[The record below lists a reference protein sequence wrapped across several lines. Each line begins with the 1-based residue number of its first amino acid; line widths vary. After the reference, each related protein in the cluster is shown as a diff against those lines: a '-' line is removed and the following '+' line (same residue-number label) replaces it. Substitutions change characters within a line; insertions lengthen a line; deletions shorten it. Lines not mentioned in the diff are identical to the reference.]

1 MNNKNTKAI
10 EISDAMAKFAME
22 ELVNNLNE
30 ASAAYYNGKDEIMS
44 NHEWDEKFDQL
55 VQLEKKT
62 GIILPDSPT
71 QKVGADEIG
80 GNGLKKVRHEFPALS
95 LDKTKDINEFPKVF
109 SKSWNGVC
117 NVMWK
122 LDGSTIVL
130 DYNNGRLV
138 QSVTR
143 GNGEIGSDMTHQA
156 PYIEGIPMTIGFKGK
171 LVVRGE
177 ALMTYSEFERINSNL
192 EEGEEEYSNPR
203 NLANATI
210 TMKEPG
216 LKGRKVMFKVFKLVY
231 MKPAADDKIE
241 VPETFFGA
249 LTLLER
255 LGFGVVEHELASAD
269 AIQIVDG
276 KQINDVITVMNGFSD
291 RVETL
296 DYPVDGLVVASDDY
310 RAADALPVTGHHP
323 NRLTGFAFKWAD
335 ECVETILRGIEWSP
349 SRTGRINPVAVFDPV
364 QLEGT
369 TVTRASVHN
378 VSIVKKLRL
387 RVGDKISVFKSNK
400 IIPQVNKNLTPGDE
414 LTYAESHAC
423 TCPVCGMETSPMITR
438 SGDRD
443 VEVEMCTNPDCAVK
457 QVKKFVHFCE
467 RDCMDIIGL
476 SEKTLEKFIEKGF
489 IEQLADLY
497 MLDTFEYNIAA
508 MDGFGQKSYD
518 NIWKS
523 IQRSRKTTFVP
534 FIHAL
539 GIPMVGK
546 GQAKLFDKA
555 YKGDVRKFFN
565 DVYNRK
571 CFTGIDGIGEKIEL
585 SLWDWGNKY
594 LRWIPFEKELDGM
607 ERIVT
612 CNTEVYDLLRW
623 IDVEVPAE
631 ADAPAGEGILSG
643 KTFVITGSVN
653 HFKNRAELQAKIE
666 ELGGKATGS
675 VTKKTSYLINND
687 VESTSGKNKKAK
699 ELGVPIISEDE
710 FLEMVEENGIYEAIK
725 KNPQM

>member
-1 MNNKNTKAI
+1 MK
-10 EISDAMAKFAME
+10 
-22 ELVNNLNE
+22 ELVNKLNE
-30 ASAAYYNGKDEIMS
+30 ASNAYYNGKDEIMS
-44 NHEWDEKFDQL
+44 NHEWDTMFDQL
-55 VQLEKKT
+55 AQLEEET

-71 QKVGADEIG
+71 SKVGADEIG

-95 LDKTKDINEFPKVF
+95 LDKTKDIYEFPKVF
-109 SKSWNGVC
+109 SKAASGDCV
-117 NVMWK
+117 VMHK
-122 LDGSTIVL
+122 LDGCTLCLTYDGSR
-130 DYNNGRLV
+130 NGGCGRLV
-138 QSVTR
+138 QAVTR
-143 GNGEIGSDMTHQA
+143 GNGEIGSDMTYQA
-156 PYIEGIPMTIGFKGK
+156 SYIEGIPMTIGFKGK
-171 LVVRGE
+171 LIVRGE
-177 ALMTYSEFERINSNL
+177 TLMTYSEFERINSNL

-203 NLANATI
+203 NLANSTI

-216 LKGRKVMFKVFKLVY
+216 LKGRKVIFKAFKLVY
-231 MKPAADDKIE
+231 MEPAADDKIE
-241 VPETFFGA
+241 VPATFFGA

-255 LGFGVVEHELASAD
+255 LGFGVVEHELARAYSSNPD
-269 AIQIVDG
+269 VDSDLPDQI
-276 KQINDVITVMNGFSD
+276 INVMNSFSD

-310 RAADALPVTGHHP
+310 KTADALPVTGHHP

-335 ECVETILRGIEWSP
+335 ECVETTLREIEWSP

-387 RVGDKISVFKSNK
+387 RVGDKISVFKANK
-400 IIPQVNKNLTPGDE
+400 IIPCIDKNLTPGDE

-423 TCPVCGMETSPMITR
+423 TCPVCGMETSPMITH

-443 VEVEMCTNPDCAVK
+443 VEVEMCTNPNCAVK

-467 RDCMDIIGL
+467 RDCMDIVGL

-489 IEQLADLY
+489 IKQLADLY
-497 MLDTFEYNIAA
+497 RLDTFERNIAA

-523 IQRSRKTTFVP
+523 IQISRKTTFVP

-555 YKGDVRKFFN
+555 YKGNVKKFFN

-571 CFTGIDGIGEKIEL
+571 TFTDIDGIGEKIEL
-585 SLWDWGNKY
+585 SLWDWGSRY
-594 LRWIPFEKELDGM
+594 LGWIPFEKDLLDEM
-607 ERIVT
+607 WRT
-612 CNTEVYDLLRW
+612 SCNTEVYDLLRW
-623 IDVEVPAE
+623 IDVEIPAE
-631 ADAPAGEGILSG
+631 ANVAGKDILSG
-643 KTFVITGSVN
+643 KTFAITGSVN

-666 ELGGKATGS
+666 EMGGKATGS
-675 VTKKTSYLINND
+675 VTGKTCYLINND

-710 FLEMVEENGIYEAIK
+710 FLEMIGE
-725 KNPQM
+725 

>member
-1 MNNKNTKAI
+1 MDKILRMK
-10 EISDAMAKFAME
+10 
-22 ELVNNLNE
+22 ELVNKLNE
-30 ASAAYYNGKDEIMS
+30 ASNAYYNGKDEIMS
-44 NHEWDEKFDQL
+44 NHEWDTMFDQL
-55 VQLEKKT
+55 AQLEEET

-71 QKVGADEIG
+71 SKVGADEIG

-95 LDKTKDINEFPKVF
+95 LDKTKDIYEFPKVF
-109 SKSWNGVC
+109 SKAASGDCV
-117 NVMWK
+117 VMHK
-122 LDGSTIVL
+122 LDGCTLCLTYDGSR
-130 DYNNGRLV
+130 NGGCGRLV
-138 QSVTR
+138 QAVTR
-143 GNGEIGSDMTHQA
+143 GNGEIGSDMTYQA
-156 PYIEGIPMTIGFKGK
+156 SYIEGIPMTIGFKGK
-171 LVVRGE
+171 LIVRGE

-203 NLANATI
+203 NLANSTI

-216 LKGRKVMFKVFKLVY
+216 LKGRKVIFKAFKLVY
-231 MKPAADDKIE
+231 MEPAADDKIE
-241 VPETFFGA
+241 VPATFFGA

-255 LGFGVVEHELASAD
+255 LGFGVVEHELARAYSSNPD
-269 AIQIVDG
+269 VDSDLPDQI
-276 KQINDVITVMNGFSD
+276 INVMNSFSD

-310 RAADALPVTGHHP
+310 KTADALPVTGHHP

-335 ECVETILRGIEWSP
+335 ECVETTLREIEWSP

-387 RVGDKISVFKSNK
+387 RVGDKISVFKANK
-400 IIPQVNKNLTPGDE
+400 IIPCIDKNLTPGDE

-423 TCPVCGMETSPMITR
+423 TCPVCGMETSPMITH

-443 VEVEMCTNPDCAVK
+443 VEVEMCTNPNCAVK

-467 RDCMDIIGL
+467 RDCMDIVGL

-489 IEQLADLY
+489 IKQLADLY
-497 MLDTFEYNIAA
+497 RLDTFERNIAA

-523 IQRSRKTTFVP
+523 IQISRKTTFVP

-555 YKGDVRKFFN
+555 YKGNVKKFFN

-571 CFTGIDGIGEKIEL
+571 TFTDIDGIGEKIEL
-585 SLWDWGNKY
+585 SLWDWGSRY
-594 LRWIPFEKELDGM
+594 LGWIPFEKDLLDEM
-607 ERIVT
+607 WRT
-612 CNTEVYDLLRW
+612 SCNTEVYDLLRW
-623 IDVEVPAE
+623 IDVEIPAE
-631 ADAPAGEGILSG
+631 ANVAGKDILSG

-653 HFKNRAELQAKIE
+653 HFKNRAELQTKIE

-699 ELGVPIISEDE
+699 FLGVPIISENE
-710 FLEMVEENGIYEAIK
+710 FLEMIGE
-725 KNPQM
+725 

>member
-1 MNNKNTKAI
+1 MLITGTKGDYYHKLVLNKILKEGTLDINPRPHYSDGLPAHTYSINHIMQQYDLSKGECPVETLRPIAWKSAVKEILWIYQMQSNKINDLHEMGIKYWDDWDIGDGTIGCRYGATVKRHNLMNK
-10 EISDAMAKFAME
+10 
-22 ELVNNLNE
+22 LL
-30 ASAAYYNGKDEIMS
+30 
-44 NHEWDEKFDQL
+44 
-55 VQLEKKT
+55 
-62 GIILPDSPT
+62 
-71 QKVGADEIG
+71 
-80 GNGLKKVRHEFPALS
+80 NGLKQDPFGRRH
-95 LDKTKDINEFPKVF
+95 IMN
-109 SKSWNGVC
+109 
-117 NVMWK
+117 MW
-122 LDGSTIVL
+122 
-130 DYNNGRLV
+130 
-138 QSVTR
+138 Q
-143 GNGEIGSDMTHQA
+143 E
-156 PYIEGIPMTIGFKGK
+156 
-171 LVVRGE
+171 
-177 ALMTYSEFERINSNL
+177 
-192 EEGEEEYSNPR
+192 
-203 NLANATI
+203 
-210 TMKEPG
+210 
-216 LKGRKVMFKVFKLVY
+216 
-231 MKPAADDKIE
+231 DD
-241 VPETFFGA
+241 
-249 LTLLER
+249 
-255 LGFGVVEHELASAD
+255 
-269 AIQIVDG
+269 
-276 KQINDVITVMNGFSD
+276 FSD
-291 RVETL
+291 ETGGTTKGL
-296 DYPVDGLVVASDDY
+296 NPCCYETIWNPVDGLVVASDDY
-310 RAADALPVTGHHP
+310 KTADALPVTGHHP

-335 ECVETILRGIEWSP
+335 ECVETTLREIEWSP

-387 RVGDKISVFKSNK
+387 RVGDKISVFKANK
-400 IIPQVNKNLTPGDE
+400 IIPCIDKNLTPGDE

-423 TCPVCGMETSPMITR
+423 TCPVCGMETSPMITH

-443 VEVEMCTNPDCAVK
+443 VEVEMCTNPNCAVK

-467 RDCMDIIGL
+467 RDCMDIVGL

-489 IEQLADLY
+489 IKQLADLY
-497 MLDTFEYNIAA
+497 RLDTFERNIAA

-523 IQRSRKTTFVP
+523 IQISRKTTFVP

-594 LRWIPFEKELDGM
+594 LRWIPFEKDLLDEM
-607 ERIVT
+607 WRISN
-612 CNTEVYDLLRW
+612 NTEVYDLLKW

-631 ADAPAGEGILSG
+631 TDIPTGKDILSG

-675 VTKKTSYLINND
+675 VTGKTSYLINND

-710 FLEMVEENGIYEAIK
+710 FLEMIGE
-725 KNPQM
+725 

>member
-1 MNNKNTKAI
+1 MDKTLRIK
-10 EISDAMAKFAME
+10 
-22 ELVNNLNE
+22 ELVNKLNE
-30 ASAAYYNGKDEIMS
+30 ASNAYYNGKDEIMS
-44 NHEWDEKFDQL
+44 NHEWDTMFDQL
-55 VQLEKKT
+55 AQLEEET

-71 QKVGADEIG
+71 SKVGADEIG

-95 LDKTKDINEFPKVF
+95 LDKTKDIYEFPKVF
-109 SKSWNGVC
+109 SKAASGDCV
-117 NVMWK
+117 VMHK
-122 LDGSTIVL
+122 LDGCTLCLTYDGSR
-130 DYNNGRLV
+130 NGGCGRLV
-138 QSVTR
+138 QAVTR
-143 GNGEIGSDMTHQA
+143 GNGEIGSDMTYQA
-156 PYIEGIPMTIGFKGK
+156 SYIEGIPMTIGFKGK
-171 LVVRGE
+171 LIVRGE

-203 NLANATI
+203 NLANSTI

-216 LKGRKVMFKVFKLVY
+216 LKGRKVIFKAFKLVY
-231 MKPAADDKIE
+231 MEPAADDKIE
-241 VPETFFGA
+241 VPATFFGA

-255 LGFGVVEHELASAD
+255 LGFGVVEHELARAYSSNPD
-269 AIQIVDG
+269 VDSDLPDQI
-276 KQINDVITVMNGFSD
+276 INVMNSFSD

-310 RAADALPVTGHHP
+310 KTADALPVTGHHP

-335 ECVETILRGIEWSP
+335 ECVETTLREIEWSP

-387 RVGDKISVFKSNK
+387 RVGDKISVFKANK
-400 IIPQVNKNLTPGDE
+400 IIPCIDKNLTPGDE

-423 TCPVCGMETSPMITR
+423 TCPVCGMETSPMITH

-467 RDCMDIIGL
+467 RDCMDIVGL

-497 MLDTFEYNIAA
+497 RLDTFEHNIAT

-555 YKGDVRKFFN
+555 YKGNVKKFFN

-571 CFTGIDGIGEKIEL
+571 TFTDIDGIGEKIEL
-585 SLWDWGNKY
+585 SLWDWGSRY
-594 LRWIPFEKELDGM
+594 LGWIPFEKDLLDEM
-607 ERIVT
+607 WRT
-612 CNTEVYDLLRW
+612 SCNTEVYDLLRW
-623 IDVEVPAE
+623 IDVEIPAE
-631 ADAPAGEGILSG
+631 ANVAGKDILSG

-710 FLEMVEENGIYEAIK
+710 FLEMIGE
-725 KNPQM
+725 

>member
-1 MNNKNTKAI
+1 MDKILRMK
-10 EISDAMAKFAME
+10 
-22 ELVNNLNE
+22 ELVSKLNE
-30 ASAAYYNGKDEIMS
+30 ASNAYYNGKDEIMS
-44 NHEWDEKFDQL
+44 NHEWDAMFDEL
-55 VQLEKKT
+55 AQLEKET

-71 QKVGADEIG
+71 SKVGADEIG
-80 GNGLKKVRHEFPALS
+80 GNGLRKVKHEFPALS
-95 LDKTKDINEFPKVF
+95 LDKTKDINEFPEVF
-109 SKSWNGVC
+109 SESWDGVC

-122 LDGSTIVL
+122 LDGCTICVIY
-130 DYNNGRLV
+130 DGNRNSGSGRLT
-138 QSVTR
+138 QAITR
-143 GNGEIGSDMTHQA
+143 GNGEVGSDITHQA
-156 PYIEGIPMTIGFKGK
+156 PFIEGIPMTIGFKGK

-203 NLANATI
+203 NLANSTI
-210 TMKEPG
+210 TMKELG
-216 LKGRKVMFKVFKLVY
+216 LKGRKVMFKAFKLVH
-231 MKPAADDKIE
+231 MEPAADDEIK
-241 VPETFFGA
+241 VPETFSDA

-255 LGFGVVEHELASAD
+255 LGFGVVEHELATAD
-269 AIQIVDG
+269 AFQTVDG
-276 KQINDVITVMNGFSD
+276 KPVHDVISVMNSFSD

-310 RAADALPVTGHHP
+310 ITADALPVTGHHP

-369 TVTRASVHN
+369 VVTRASVHN

-387 RVGDKISVFKSNK
+387 RVGDKISVFKANK
-400 IIPQVNKNLTPGDE
+400 IIPQVDKNLTPGDE

-423 TCPVCGMETSPMITR
+423 TCPVCGMETSLMITH

-457 QVKKFVHFCE
+457 QIKKFVHFCE
-467 RDCMDIIGL
+467 RDCMDIVGL

-497 MLDTFEYNIAA
+497 RLDTFEHDIAA

-594 LRWIPFEKELDGM
+594 LRWIPFEKDLLD
-607 ERIVT
+607 ETWRIS
-612 CNTEVYDLLRW
+612 CNTEIYDLLRW

-631 ADAPAGEGILSG
+631 TDAPAGKDILSG

-699 ELGVPIISEDE
+699 ELGIPIISEDE
-710 FLEMVEENGIYEAIK
+710 FLKMIGE
-725 KNPQM
+725 